1 MNNSNT
7 VGFDWS
13 KAYRAY
19 IIRKRREKARHA
31 VGVILKSVGLLDY
44 GRKIYSR
51 YRKEQIEVESKKSG
65 RYAEFKI
72 GNYKLR
78 LDRYNLQDAL
88 MIGELRESGG
98 VYEPEVSSYIIKNLK
113 SEETFMDIGA
123 NNGYHTLLAANVVGN
138 GKIISI
144 EPNPEA
150 FKRLTSNIEL
160 NNLSNVISL
169 NLALSDNEG
178 KALLY
183 LDDDVGDASA
193 SLKTNRYS
201 RPFVEVELKRF
212 DQLFKDETIKMIK
225 MDVEGAEIDII
236 RGGLEDYTRDHKNV
250 DIIMEWNPFYRNKED
265 FDYLSRLFHI
275 NLLVLDAELGYKLKE
290 IKEFGSLHDIPP
302 SVNILL
308 KKRGINAENEI
319 SRMAEAT
326 GVAKK

>member
-1 MNNSNT
+1 MTDSDT

-19 IIRKRREKARHA
+19 IIRKRREKARHT
-31 VGVILKSVGLLDY
+31 VGVILKILGLLDY

-51 YRKEQIEVESKKSG
+51 YRKEQTEAESKRSG

-78 LDRYNLQDAL
+78 LDRYNLHDAFML
-88 MIGELRESGG
+88 DELRDGG

-113 SEETFMDIGA
+113 SGETFIDIGA
-123 NNGYHTLLAANVVGN
+123 NNGYYTLLVANLVGN

-150 FKRLTSNIEL
+150 FKRLMTNIAL

-169 NLALSDNEG
+169 NLALSDSEG

-183 LDDDVGDASA
+183 LDDNAEEGLA
-193 SLKTNRYS
+193 SLKTIRYS
-201 RPFVEVELKRF
+201 QPFVEVELKRF
-212 DQLFKDETIKMIK
+212 DRLFKVETIKMIK
-225 MDVEGAEIDII
+225 MDVEGTEIDII
-236 RGGLEDYTRDHKNV
+236 RGGLEDYTIDHKNV

-265 FDYLSRLFHI
+265 FDYLNRLFYI
-275 NLLVLDAELGYKLKE
+275 SLILPAESGYKLKE
-290 IKEFGSLHDIPP
+290 VKEFGSLPDLPP
-302 SVNILL
+302 SVNVLL
-308 KKRGINAENEI
+308 KKRGTNVENEI
-319 SRMAEAT
+319 SQMAEAM
-326 GVAKK
+326 GGAEK

>member
-1 MNNSNT
+1 MIDSGT

-51 YRKEQIEVESKKSG
+51 YRKEQIEAESKKSG
-65 RYAEFKI
+65 RYAEFKV
-72 GNYKLR
+72 GRYKLR
-78 LDRYNLQDAL
+78 LDRSNLHDVL
-88 MIGELRESGG
+88 MFDELRECG
-98 VYEPEVSSYIIKNLK
+98 VYEPEVSSYLIRNLK
-113 SEETFMDIGA
+113 PEETFMDIGA
-123 NNGYHTLLAANVVGN
+123 NNGYYTLLAANVNGN

-150 FKRLTSNIEL
+150 FRRLMSNIEL
-160 NNLSNVISL
+160 NNLPNVIPF
-169 NLALSDNEG
+169 NLALSNSEG

-183 LDDDVGDASA
+183 LDDNAEEGSA

-212 DQLFKDETIKMIK
+212 DQLFKDETIKMVK

-236 RGGLEDYTRDHKNV
+236 HGGLEDYTRRHKNV

-265 FDYLSRLFHI
+265 FDYLSSLFHM

-290 IKEFGSLHDIPP
+290 IKEFRSLPDIPP
-302 SVNILL
+302 PANILL
-308 KKRGINAENEI
+308 KKRGINVENEI
-319 SRMAEAT
+319 SQMAEDT
-326 GVAKK
+326 GGAEK